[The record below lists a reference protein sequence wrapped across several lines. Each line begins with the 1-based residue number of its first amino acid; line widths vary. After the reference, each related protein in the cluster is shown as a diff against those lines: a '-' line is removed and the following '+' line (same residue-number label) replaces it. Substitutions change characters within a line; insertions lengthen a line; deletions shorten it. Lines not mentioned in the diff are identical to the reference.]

1 MICQA
6 LGIQRVSLSRKL
18 ANPMSI
24 EDLNEICF
32 YLERDT
38 EDFLVEYD
46 SRRNGRKATGETES
60 KIEVR
65 QIDIN

>member
-1 MICQA
+1 
-6 LGIQRVSLSRKL
+6 
-18 ANPMSI
+18 MSI